1 METLLKFDYE
11 SFSIIHGFS
20 GNLYWDQAMASI
32 SDERLWIFFAI
43 LALIYFT
50 YRKYKFGLKLLLLLG
65 VGVGLSDLLT
75 VRLLKPWVAR
85 LRPCREY
92 QDVIVVVKGWCGGD
106 YGFPSSHA
114 ANAAAIASL
123 LWFLA
128 PRTWSI
134 ASVLM
139 ALMVGFSRVYLGVHY
154 PGDVLAGFGVG
165 ALLGV
170 LCWRLSTKQGWIE
183 SPSKQVANSFP

>member
-11 SFSIIHGFS
+11 LFSIIHGFA
-20 GNLYWDQAMASI
+20 GNLLWDHAMASI

-43 LALIYFT
+43 LALIYFI
-50 YRKYKFGLKLLLLLG
+50 YRKYKFGLKLLLILG

-92 QDVIVVVKGWCGGD
+92 QDVVVVVKGWCGGD

-123 LWFLA
+123 LWLLA
-128 PRTWSI
+128 PRKWSVAAVMI
-134 ASVLM
+134 V
-139 ALMVGFSRVYLGVHY
+139 LMVGFSRIYLGVHY
-154 PGDVLAGFGVG
+154 PGDVLAGFAVG
-165 ALLGV
+165 SLLGT
-170 LCWRLSTKQGWIE
+170 LLWHLGSKRGWMQ
-183 SPSKQVANSFP
+183 SPSNLTGRL